1 MAMITKTQAGV
12 IFTAAQLAAIA
23 ALPQKIDD
31 ALRTA
36 AANGIVSIVFPYAP
50 ATSAQADAF
59 IIATMTPAG
68 WTAINNNLITPGN
81 FTITIS

>member
-12 IFTAAQLAAIA
+12 IFAASQAAAIA
-23 ALPQKIDD
+23 AMPQKIDD

-59 IIATMTPAG
+59 ITLTMAPAG
-68 WTAINNNLITPGN
+68 WTAVNNNIATPGN
-81 FTITIS
+81 FTLTIS